1 MSADLKNLKDETVYS
16 IIDEFE
22 NLLEKHDIQIPSE
35 DDDGTD
41 EFRSNIYGTE
51 YYELEN
57 RIKDILENYD
67 KEKDK
72 LCSIVKNNKKL

>member
-1 MSADLKNLKDETVYS
+1 MPTDLKNLKDETVYS

-22 NLLEKHDIQIPSE
+22 NILEKHNIKIPSE

-57 RIKDILENYD
+57 RIKEILE
-67 KEKDK
+67 K
-72 LCSIVKNNKKL
+72 

>member
-1 MSADLKNLKDETVYS
+1 MPTDLKNLKDETVCS

-22 NLLEKHDIQIPSE
+22 NILEKHNIKIPSE

-51 YYELEN
+51 YYEL
-57 RIKDILENYD
+57 
-67 KEKDK
+67 
-72 LCSIVKNNKKL
+72 

>member
-1 MSADLKNLKDETVYS
+1 MPTDLKNLKDETVYS

-22 NLLEKHDIQIPSE
+22 NILEEYNIKIPSE

-57 RIKDILENYD
+57 RIKEILEKYD
-67 KEKDK
+67 KERDK
-72 LCSIVKNNKKL
+72 LCSIVKK

>member
-1 MSADLKNLKDETVYS
+1 MATDLKNLKDETVYS

-22 NLLEKHDIQIPSE
+22 NILEEHNIKIPSK

-57 RIKDILENYD
+57 RIKDILEKYD
-67 KEKDK
+67 KERDK
-72 LCSIVKNNKKL
+72 LCSIVKK

>member
-1 MSADLKNLKDETVYS
+1 MPTDLKNLKDETLCS

-22 NLLEKHDIQIPSE
+22 NILEEHNIKIPS
-35 DDDGTD
+35 DDDTD

-57 RIKDILENYD
+57 RIKEILEKYD

-72 LCSIVKNNKKL
+72 LCSIVKK

>member
-1 MSADLKNLKDETVYS
+1 MPTDLKNLKDETVCF

-22 NLLEKHDIQIPSE
+22 NILEEHNIKIPSK

-57 RIKDILENYD
+57 RIKDILEKYD
-67 KEKDK
+67 KERDK
-72 LCSIVKNNKKL
+72 LCSIVKK